1 VQRKPIMIVADLA
14 RALVLV
20 SVPVAALLGVL
31 SLAQLIVVAALTAVL
46 SLLFDVAD
54 RAFLPV
60 VVRREQLFEANSRLA
75 TTSSLAEVG
84 GPAVSGALVQIVT
97 APIAIALDAVSFL
110 VSAFFLGLIKTPEPK
125 PERPAGSYSAWR
137 DMATGLRVVLG
148 NATLRAIALARATRD
163 FFGWFFGALYVL
175 FLVRDLHL
183 EAGVVGLLIA
193 AGGIGALLG
202 ALVANRIVRR
212 FGVGPAIIGGAFVA
226 AGLQGLTPLAVGP
239 LPVVILLLLT
249 AQVLGDLVS
258 EVHLISEIS
267 LRQMIVPHELL
278 GRTNA
283 GMHFLVAGVGPVG
296 ALAGGA
302 LGELFGAR
310 STLAISVVGMA
321 LSSLWLLFSPLRHMR
336 EVPPA
341 PPGSDEQLVIIDVP

>member
-1 VQRKPIMIVADLA
+1 MPSHTESALRRNPDFMKLWAAQGISAFGSKITREAIPYTAVIVLAATPGEMGLLSAIATLPVILFSLPAGSLADAVQRKPIMIVADLA

-125 PERPAGSYSAWR
+125 PE
-137 DMATGLRVVLG
+137 
-148 NATLRAIALARATRD
+148 
-163 FFGWFFGALYVL
+163 
-175 FLVRDLHL
+175 
-183 EAGVVGLLIA
+183 
-193 AGGIGALLG
+193 
-202 ALVANRIVRR
+202 
-212 FGVGPAIIGGAFVA
+212 
-226 AGLQGLTPLAVGP
+226 
-239 LPVVILLLLT
+239 
-249 AQVLGDLVS
+249 
-258 EVHLISEIS
+258 
-267 LRQMIVPHELL
+267 
-278 GRTNA
+278 
-283 GMHFLVAGVGPVG
+283 
-296 ALAGGA
+296 
-302 LGELFGAR
+302 
-310 STLAISVVGMA
+310 
-321 LSSLWLLFSPLRHMR
+321 
-336 EVPPA
+336 
-341 PPGSDEQLVIIDVP
+341 